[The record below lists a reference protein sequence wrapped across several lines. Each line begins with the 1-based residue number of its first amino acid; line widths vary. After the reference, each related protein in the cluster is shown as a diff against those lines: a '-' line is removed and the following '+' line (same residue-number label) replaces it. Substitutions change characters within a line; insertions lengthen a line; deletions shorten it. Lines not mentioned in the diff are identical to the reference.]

1 MRLKIVLTT
10 LALILLAASR
20 GMSQSATENFAYLPG
35 QFLDSLGAADAAHG
49 WGGPWMI
56 DTSNAH
62 FDSMCVIADTGF
74 AYADLPYTTVPHV
87 AGNATLSLPGG
98 WAKSARYVRSLSQT
112 WPDMQGQYWV
122 SYLFDTKGDP
132 SGDGGNSYF
141 LFKLYSGDVYGTKTE
156 LVALGKG
163 GGAINYSCG
172 SGWPG
177 SATAA
182 GESATPNQGG
192 PVWLVAMINMT
203 GDAAQDASARI
214 FMWIN
219 PDPSTAPDTNTA
231 DVKNNMD
238 VSDGIGGVGLE
249 AGGQDTIKLVYDE
262 IRLGTSFSSVSSPLV
277 SAAFHAQDLFKYP
290 VGNLTGAGGVED
302 GWAGPWHLDPGDASV
317 SDSVFWVV
325 NSGIDY
331 SGMNYDYS
339 HSGNIV
345 VATVDPPRYS
355 RMERT
360 LDKTWENAPGRVFW
374 FSTFMYIKDDTNSS
388 TWCGVKLA
396 TDQTDNAMMFGKAY
410 GMDIYT
416 VGGGYHGGPTDQPQE
431 QSTTTWDAGP
441 VWILGKLISDTAS
454 TSDTTYMWINPDPS
468 AEPSPSTA
476 DAYSINFTLGKPFGF
491 VRLEAGGG
499 IPYEVYFSDMHLDT
513 SFVNVITGIKQK
525 FDNFVASVYK
535 LSQNYPNPFNPTTTI
550 SYSVPKAGYVT
561 LKVYNVLGQQVATLF
576 SGRQAAGSHLATFDG
591 SKLASGVYFYVLRAG
606 NTQITKKLMLL
617 K

>member
-1 MRLKIVLTT
+1 MRLKIIFTALT
-10 LALILLAASR
+10 LILLAASR

-49 WGGPWMI
+49 WGGPWKI
-56 DTSNAH
+56 DTSNAK

-74 AYADLPYTTVPHV
+74 AYADLPYTTVPYIG
-87 AGNATLSLPGG
+87 GNATLSLPGA
-98 WAKSARYVRSLSQT
+98 WSKSARYVRALSQT
-112 WPDMQGQYWV
+112 WPDVKGQYWI

-132 SGDGGNSYF
+132 SGDGGNSY
-141 LFKLYSGDVYGTKTE
+141 LLLKLYSGNVYATKTE
-156 LVALGKG
+156 LVAFGKG

-182 GESATPNQGG
+182 GESSTPNQGG
-192 PVWLVAMINMT
+192 PVWLVGMINMT
-203 GDAAQDASARI
+203 GDAVQDASARI

-219 PDPSTAPDTNTA
+219 PDPSTAPDTNAA
-231 DVKNNMD
+231 DVKNNFD
-238 VSDGIGGVGLE
+238 ASKGISGVGIE

-262 IRLGTSFSSVSSPLV
+262 IRLGTSFASVSSPLV
-277 SAAFHAQDLFKYP
+277 SSAFQAKDLFNFP
-290 VGNLTGAGGVED
+290 LGNLTGSGGVED
-302 GWAGPWHLDPGDASV
+302 GFAGPWHLYPGDAAV
-317 SDSVFWVV
+317 NDSVFWVV

-331 SGMNYDYS
+331 ASMNYDYP

-360 LDKTWENAPGRVFW
+360 LDKTWVNAPGRVFW
-374 FSTFMYIKDDTNSS
+374 FSTFMYIKDDTNTS

-396 TDQTDNAMMFGKAY
+396 TDRSDNAMMFGKGY

-468 AEPSPSTA
+468 TEPSPATA
-476 DAYSINFTLGKPFGF
+476 DAYSVNFTLGKPFSY

-499 IPYEVYFSDMHLDT
+499 IPYQVYFSDVHLDT
-513 SFVNVITGIKQK
+513 SFANIVTGVKQR
-525 FDNFVASVYK
+525 FENFVASVYT

-550 SYSVPKAGYVT
+550 SYSVPKAGPVT
-561 LKVYNVLGQQVATLF
+561 LKVYNILGQQVATLF
-576 SGRQAAGSHLATFDG
+576 SGRQTAGSHIVTFDG
-591 SKLASGVYFYVLRAG
+591 SRLASGVYFYVLKAG